1 MDQSE
6 KKRVCRACVYDGK
19 GWKKKV
25 STGEQNETKWFE
37 CRLRIDRKILASKRD
52 QDGRIS
58 GRIVLKKKE
67 EAGDTVY
74 ELTMMMGDDDDGQ

>member
-1 MDQSE
+1 MYQSE
-6 KKRVCRACVYDGK
+6 KAGMSCVCIR
-19 GWKKKV
+19 WERMEKKV
-25 STGEQNETKWFE
+25 STCEQNETKWFE